1 MDDRHF
7 GYKRKFIKK
16 NSRTNQ
22 FLCKEFT
29 CQKSKWSN
37 APTNYR
43 ADPRIR
49 GGRKPKEVLVRLGG
63 AGETMLIS
71 VLLLLLLLR
80 GTRSESVWILL
91 ANSQALALAL
101 SSGIWSWFQKR
112 NGNSKENGEF
122 SSSDQ
127 VQEVMLLLE
136 RNPYDQ
142 FVCNFSL
149 ALCTE

>member
-1 MDDRHF
+1 
-7 GYKRKFIKK
+7 
-16 NSRTNQ
+16 
-22 FLCKEFT
+22 
-29 CQKSKWSN
+29 
-37 APTNYR
+37 
-43 ADPRIR
+43 
-49 GGRKPKEVLVRLGG
+49 
-63 AGETMLIS
+63 
-71 VLLLLLLLR
+71 
-80 GTRSESVWILL
+80 LL

-149 ALCTE
+149 ALCAEYPLSLFASGG